1 MTIFNLLSSLLLLI
15 ELCNGFTFPRVLNQK
30 ENRCKNLKMF
40 EENLEN
46 FDFNSTEND
55 EGERMIRK
63 LISDNFKGV
72 NVSDVG
78 TSPDS
83 EIEDELES
91 ELEKNLK
98 QMQGFIPMG
107 VRVIYNKNDENMR
120 RMVTEGAQNGLGFG
134 ARKKKK
140 SENFEVID
148 DVGLNFTDV
157 GGYQNIKE
165 ELLQCS
171 DLLQNHTKYSK
182 YNVRVPK
189 GLILEGPPG
198 NGKTLLAKAFSGE
211 TNSSYIYVSGSQ
223 FQEKYV
229 GIGPARIREL
239 FELADNN
246 VPCII
251 FIDEVDALGRKR
263 SSDGE
268 SSSAERDNTLNELL
282 VKLDGFKKFNGVF
295 IIMATNRI
303 DLLDDALLRP
313 GRIDKKI
320 FVGNPDGKTRERII
334 NIHLEGKPH
343 DKSVKID
350 KLVDLTNGMSGADI
364 ENFLNEAMLYALRDN
379 REIMTMKDLDFVSNR
394 MIGGWQPNA
403 NVYSDDM
410 IKRIAVHELGHA
422 LTGYFM
428 KEHSRLSRINL
439 NANSPKSPG
448 YTVFE
453 IDEMDANIYTKEKLF
468 SHLVV
473 LLSGRIAEEVFFGTS
488 VTTGASKDLEEA
500 YKLSEQMIIRYGMG
514 KETIFPT
521 SSDKS
526 KELIDDEISILTK
539 AATEKSTYIL
549 NSCKELIEELY
560 PILIDDGILTRDQ
573 IEMKI
578 YRRYPHLLNIDQ

>member
-1 MTIFNLLSSLLLLI
+1 MKIVSLLSYSFLLL
-15 ELCNGFTFPRVLNQK
+15 ELCNGFTFPRVINQK
-30 ENRCKNLKMF
+30 DTKCKNLKMF

-46 FDFNSTEND
+46 FDFNNTKND
-55 EGERMIRK
+55 EGERM
-63 LISDNFKGV
+63 ISDNFKGV

-107 VRVIYNKNDENMR
+107 VRVVYNKNDENMR
-120 RMVTEGAQNGLGFG
+120 RMVSEGAQNGRSFG
-134 ARKKKK
+134 SRKKKK
-140 SENFEVID
+140 NSENFEVID

-171 DLLQNHTKYSK
+171 DLLQNHTKYGK

-246 VPCII
+246 APCII

-282 VKLDGFKKFNGVF
+282 L
-295 IIMATNRI
+295 
-303 DLLDDALLRP
+303 
-313 GRIDKKI
+313 
-320 FVGNPDGKTRERII
+320 
-334 NIHLEGKPH
+334 
-343 DKSVKID
+343 
-350 KLVDLTNGMSGADI
+350 
-364 ENFLNEAMLYALRDN
+364 FLHY
-379 REIMTMKDLDFVSNR
+379 
-394 MIGGWQPNA
+394 
-403 NVYSDDM
+403 
-410 IKRIAVHELGHA
+410 
-422 LTGYFM
+422 
-428 KEHSRLSRINL
+428 
-439 NANSPKSPG
+439 
-448 YTVFE
+448 
-453 IDEMDANIYTKEKLF
+453 
-468 SHLVV
+468 
-473 LLSGRIAEEVFFGTS
+473 
-488 VTTGASKDLEEA
+488 
-500 YKLSEQMIIRYGMG
+500 
-514 KETIFPT
+514 
-521 SSDKS
+521 
-526 KELIDDEISILTK
+526 
-539 AATEKSTYIL
+539 
-549 NSCKELIEELY
+549 
-560 PILIDDGILTRDQ
+560 
-573 IEMKI
+573 
-578 YRRYPHLLNIDQ
+578 